1 MISENVIIWVLFGAL
16 SMWEVE
22 SDLEEEDVDDNGDE
36 GTEWWVPC

>member
-1 MISENVIIWVLFGAL
+1 MISENVIIWVLFEAL
-16 SMWEVE
+16 LMWEVE